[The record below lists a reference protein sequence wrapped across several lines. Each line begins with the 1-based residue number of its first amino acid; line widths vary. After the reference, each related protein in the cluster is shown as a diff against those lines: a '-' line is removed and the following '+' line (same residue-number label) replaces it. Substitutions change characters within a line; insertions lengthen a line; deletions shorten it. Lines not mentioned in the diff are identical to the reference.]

1 MLTIEKEWNRKEIH
15 SGNWVLVWNTF
26 FMSSCCQ
33 GLGHALDNTVH
44 WITWKSI
51 VQSFKVIIIKW
62 SIGWLWCICNILSD
76 GMSRTGVF
84 IAAMCEV
91 ERVKVEGEVDFFQTI
106 KAMRK
111 KRPHMVYNK
120 VWNHRNPHMPT
131 QLCNSLL
138 LHAKLSLFSCN
149 SLHHMTYSTQTFCV
163 IIRIVKCMYLWHTYS
178 NCNN

>member
-1 MLTIEKEWNRKEIH
+1 MLPTEKEWNRKEIH
-15 SGNWVLVWNTF
+15 SGNWVFVLNTF

-33 GLGHALDNTVH
+33 GKGYVLDNTVH
-44 WITWKSI
+44 WITGKSI

-111 KRPHMVYNK
+111 QRPHMVYNK
-120 VWNHRNPHMPT
+120 VKSSHAYTAIQQFTAAWYIDLLDSHATHYTIWLTVLRPYM
-131 QLCNSLL
+131 SL
-138 LHAKLSLFSCN
+138 
-149 SLHHMTYSTQTFCV
+149 YVYV
-163 IIRIVKCMYLWHTYS
+163 ILNKS
-178 NCNN
+178 

>member
-1 MLTIEKEWNRKEIH
+1 MLTIEKEWNRNEIH

-26 FMSSCCQ
+26 FMSSYRQ

-111 KRPHMVYNK
+111 QRPHMVYNK
-120 VWNHRNPHMPT
+120 VK
-131 QLCNSLL
+131 SS
-138 LHAKLSLFSCN
+138 HAYTAIQQFTVDGRPSWFSCN
-149 SLHHMTYSTQTFCV
+149 SLHYMTYCTQTLHV
-163 IIRIVKCMYLWHTYS
+163 IVCICYIKQELRVCTLG
-178 NCNN
+178 